1 MGIRY
6 KLLILL
12 FFIALVPLLVVSFRI
27 QNDLTV
33 LGEGLVAR
41 SSNNLVRR
49 ANSGLK
55 RLVEDHAHLLQRE
68 KQLLE
73 SNTQFLASKIEG
85 ILYGHEH
92 SITDT
97 RSMPPA
103 TQLLEAKNDYY
114 LLHMHGFQNLEVDFN
129 FFDTNKKYDPE
140 AKKTAPTLNGKML
153 QLFRDVKFKYPEL
166 VLWIEFKFSGEY
178 EISYPKSSLPMHMRH
193 LFSNEIN
200 SRYANELTWSL
211 PKLDKRTRRL
221 VFNISTPIKDEKGAI
236 QGEITIVV
244 PVSTLLHKN
253 QYASMFSGNAISLIV
268 NPEAD
273 PVTKENRLRVIAQ
286 EQDQESM
293 HDHWVAP
300 AKNTWLTPDHTEQ
313 FNAMMDSLQLSASGV
328 TEIPYEGKD
337 TLWAYAPIDKG
348 GVSLMTLVPKTDIVK
363 EAQSAKEFI
372 LAQIDF
378 HNRKM
383 GYTAMGVAIMVLA
396 LAFLLSKLIT
406 RDIFELVTAVG
417 EIAKGNFSA
426 RVGVR
431 GKDEI
436 SQLGLAFNQ
445 MIPKLKE
452 RVNLKNALEVAQQ
465 VQQNLL
471 PTHNPKFHGADI
483 AAISEYYY
491 ETGGDYYGFIP
502 RQTADGESLVVAVGD
517 VSGHG
522 IPAALMMCSARAYIR
537 CQATAGGRLDDV
549 VKRTNELVAQD
560 VDQTGRFM
568 TLFLL
573 ELTESRTIRW
583 VRAGHDP
590 AFVYDPSEDRF
601 EELSGEGL
609 PLGVLH
615 NTRFELGERSDLS
628 AGRIIV
634 IGTDGIWEMLSPEG
648 EMFGKERLKDVIR
661 AHKDESSAAI
671 IRAVVDTLTE
681 FRRTAGQI
689 DDLTIAVIKT
699 S

>member
-1 MGIRY
+1 MGIRF

-27 QNDLTV
+27 QNDLRE
-33 LGEGLVAR
+33 LGEGLVTR
-41 SSNNLVRR
+41 SSNNLVRK
-49 ANSGLK
+49 ANSGLQ
-55 RLVEDHAHLLQRE
+55 RIVEDHARLLQRE

-73 SNTQFLASKIEG
+73 ANTQFLASRIEG

-92 SITDT
+92 SITDS

-103 TQLLEAKNDYY
+103 AQVLEAKNEYY
-114 LLHMHGFQNLEVDFN
+114 LLHMNGFQNLEVDFN
-129 FFDTNKKYDPE
+129 FFDTNKIYDPE
-140 AKKTAPTLNGKML
+140 TEKTSPAFNGKLL
-153 QLFRDVKFKYPEL
+153 QILRQVKFKYPEL
-166 VLWIEFKFSGEY
+166 VLWIEIKLSGEF
-178 EISYPKSSLPMHMRH
+178 EISYPKSSVPMHMRH
-193 LFSNEIN
+193 LFSNKIN

-221 VFNISTPIKDEKGAI
+221 VFNVSTPLKDENGAI

-244 PVSTLLHKN
+244 PVSALLHKN
-253 QYASMFSGNAISLIV
+253 QYASMLSGNATSFIV
-268 NPEAD
+268 SYEAD
-273 PVTKENRLRVIAQ
+273 KKTMQNRLKVIAK
-286 EQDQESM
+286 EQDHEKI
-293 HDHWVAP
+293 HDHWIVP
-300 AKNTWLTPDHTEQ
+300 EKNTWINTDNVEQ
-313 FNAMMDSLQLSASGV
+313 FNTIIDSLQSSISGV

-337 TLWAYAPIDKG
+337 TLWAYAPIDRG
-348 GVSLMTLVPKTDIVK
+348 GVSLMILVPKTDIVK
-363 EAQSAKEFI
+363 EAQSAKDFI

-383 GYTAMGVAIMVLA
+383 GYTAIGVAIMVLA

-406 RDIFELVTAVG
+406 RSIFELVTAVG
-417 EIAKGNFSA
+417 EIAKGNFTA

-465 VQQNLL
+465 IQQNLL

-483 AAISEYYY
+483 AAFSEYYY

-502 RQTADGESLVVAVGD
+502 RQTAEGESLVVAVGD

-573 ELTESRTIRW
+573 ELTESKAIRW

-601 EELSGEGL
+601 EELAGEGL
-609 PLGVLH
+609 PLGVMH

-628 AGRIIV
+628 SGRIIV

-661 AHKDESSAAI
+661 THKDESSAAI
-671 IRAVVDTLTE
+671 IHAVVDTLAE

-689 DDLTIAVIKT
+689 DDLTIAFIKT

>member
-1 MGIRY
+1 
-6 KLLILL
+6 
-12 FFIALVPLLVVSFRI
+12 
-27 QNDLTV
+27 
-33 LGEGLVAR
+33 
-41 SSNNLVRR
+41 
-49 ANSGLK
+49 
-55 RLVEDHAHLLQRE
+55 
-68 KQLLE
+68 
-73 SNTQFLASKIEG
+73 
-85 ILYGHEH
+85 
-92 SITDT
+92 
-97 RSMPPA
+97 
-103 TQLLEAKNDYY
+103 
-114 LLHMHGFQNLEVDFN
+114 
-129 FFDTNKKYDPE
+129 
-140 AKKTAPTLNGKML
+140 
-153 QLFRDVKFKYPEL
+153 
-166 VLWIEFKFSGEY
+166 
-178 EISYPKSSLPMHMRH
+178 
-193 LFSNEIN
+193 
-200 SRYANELTWSL
+200 
-211 PKLDKRTRRL
+211 
-221 VFNISTPIKDEKGAI
+221 
-236 QGEITIVV
+236 
-244 PVSTLLHKN
+244 
-253 QYASMFSGNAISLIV
+253 
-268 NPEAD
+268 
-273 PVTKENRLRVIAQ
+273 
-286 EQDQESM
+286 
-293 HDHWVAP
+293 
-300 AKNTWLTPDHTEQ
+300 
-313 FNAMMDSLQLSASGV
+313 
-328 TEIPYEGKD
+328 
-337 TLWAYAPIDKG
+337 
-348 GVSLMTLVPKTDIVK
+348 MTLVPKTDIVK
-363 EAQSAKEFI
+363 EAQSTKEFI
-372 LAQIDF
+372 LTQIDF

-383 GYTAMGVAIMVLA
+383 GYTAVGVAIMVLM

-406 RDIFELVTAVG
+406 RNIFELVTAVG
-417 EIAKGNFSA
+417 EIAKGNFTA
-426 RVGVR
+426 RVSVH

-483 AAISEYYY
+483 AAISEYYH

-502 RQTADGESLVVAVGD
+502 RQTAEGESLVVAVGD

-609 PLGVLH
+609 PLGVIH

-628 AGRIIV
+628 SGRIIV
-634 IGTDGIWEMLSPEG
+634 IGTDGIWEMLSPKG

-661 AHKDESSAAI
+661 THKNESSAAI

-681 FRRTAGQI
+681 FRRTASQI

>member
-27 QNDLTV
+27 QNDLRE
-33 LGEGLVAR
+33 LGEGLVTR
-41 SSNNLVRR
+41 SSNNLVRK
-49 ANSGLK
+49 ANSGLQ
-55 RLVEDHAHLLQRE
+55 RIVEDHARLLQRE

-73 SNTQFLASKIEG
+73 ANTQFLASKIEG

-92 SITDT
+92 SITDS
-97 RSMPPA
+97 RSMPHA
-103 TQLLEAKNDYY
+103 AQILEAKNDYY
-114 LLHMHGFQNLEVDFN
+114 LLHMNGFQNLEIDFN
-129 FFDTNKKYDPE
+129 FFDTNKRYDPE
-140 AKKTAPTLNGKML
+140 TEKTAPAFNGKLL
-153 QLFRDVKFKYPEL
+153 QILRQVKFKYPEL
-166 VLWIEFKFSGEY
+166 VLWIEIKLSGEF
-178 EISYPKSSLPMHMRH
+178 EISYPKSSVPMHMRH

-221 VFNISTPIKDEKGAI
+221 VFNVSTPIKDENGSI

-244 PVSTLLHKN
+244 PVSALLHKN
-253 QYASMFSGNAISLIV
+253 QYASILPGNATSLIV
-268 NPEAD
+268 SPETD
-273 PVTKENRLRVIAQ
+273 QKTMQNRLRVVAK
-286 EQDQESM
+286 EQDHEKK
-293 HDHWVAP
+293 HDHWIVP
-300 AKNTWLTPDHTEQ
+300 AKNTWIISDHTEQ
-313 FNAMMDSLQLSASGV
+313 YNALIDSLQSSTSGV
-328 TEIPYEGKD
+328 MEISYEGKD
-337 TLWAYAPIDKG
+337 TLWAYAPIDRG
-348 GVSLMTLVPKTDIVK
+348 GVSLMILVPKTDIVR
-363 EAQSAKEFI
+363 EAQSAKDFI

-383 GYTAMGVAIMVLA
+383 GYTAIGVAIMVLV
-396 LAFLLSKLIT
+396 LACLLSKLIT
-406 RDIFELVTAVG
+406 RNIFELVTAVG
-417 EIAKGNFSA
+417 EIAKGNFTA

-483 AAISEYYY
+483 AAFSEYYY

-502 RQTADGESLVVAVGD
+502 RQTAEGESLIVAVGD

-537 CQATAGGRLDDV
+537 CQATAGGRLDEV
-549 VKRTNELVAQD
+549 VQRTNELVAQD

-573 ELTESRTIRW
+573 ELTESKTIRW

-590 AFVYDPSEDRF
+590 AFVYDPSADRF

-609 PLGVLH
+609 PLGVMH

-628 AGRIIV
+628 SGRIIV

-661 AHKDESSAAI
+661 THKDDSSAAI
-671 IRAVVDTLTE
+671 IHAVVDTLNE

>member
-1 MGIRY
+1 
-6 KLLILL
+6 
-12 FFIALVPLLVVSFRI
+12 
-27 QNDLTV
+27 
-33 LGEGLVAR
+33 
-41 SSNNLVRR
+41 
-49 ANSGLK
+49 
-55 RLVEDHAHLLQRE
+55 
-68 KQLLE
+68 
-73 SNTQFLASKIEG
+73 
-85 ILYGHEH
+85 
-92 SITDT
+92 
-97 RSMPPA
+97 
-103 TQLLEAKNDYY
+103 
-114 LLHMHGFQNLEVDFN
+114 
-129 FFDTNKKYDPE
+129 
-140 AKKTAPTLNGKML
+140 
-153 QLFRDVKFKYPEL
+153 
-166 VLWIEFKFSGEY
+166 
-178 EISYPKSSLPMHMRH
+178 MHMRH
-193 LFSNEIN
+193 LFNDEIN

-211 PKLDKRTRRL
+211 PQMDKRTRRL
-221 VFNISTPIKDEKGAI
+221 VFNVSTPIKDEKGAI

-244 PVSTLLHKN
+244 PVSALLHKN
-253 QYASMFSGNAISLIV
+253 QYATMFSGNAISLIV

-273 PVTKENRLRVIAQ
+273 PVTKVNRLRVIAQ
-286 EQDQESM
+286 EQDKESI
-293 HDHWVAP
+293 HDHWVFP

-313 FNAMMDSLQLSASGV
+313 YNAIMNSLQSSTSGV
-328 TEIPYEGKD
+328 TEITYEGID
-337 TLWAYAPIDKG
+337 TLWAYAPIDRG

-363 EAQSAKEFI
+363 EAQSTKEFI
-372 LAQIDF
+372 LTQIDF

-383 GYTAMGVAIMVLA
+383 GYTAVGVAIMVLM

-406 RDIFELVTAVG
+406 RNIFELVTAVG
-417 EIAKGNFSA
+417 EIAKGNFTA
-426 RVGVR
+426 RVSVH

-483 AAISEYYY
+483 AAISEYYH

-502 RQTADGESLVVAVGD
+502 RQTAEGESLVVAVGD

-609 PLGVLH
+609 PLGVIH

-628 AGRIIV
+628 SGRIIV
-634 IGTDGIWEMLSPEG
+634 IGTDGIWEMLSPKG

-661 AHKDESSAAI
+661 THKNESSAAI

-681 FRRTAGQI
+681 FRRTASQI

>member
-1 MGIRY
+1 MGIRF

-27 QNDLTV
+27 QNDLRE
-33 LGEGLVAR
+33 LGEGLVTR
-41 SSNNLVRR
+41 SSNNLVRK
-49 ANSGLK
+49 ANSGLQ
-55 RLVEDHAHLLQRE
+55 RIVEDHARLLQRE

-73 SNTQFLASKIEG
+73 ANTQFLASRIEG

-92 SITDT
+92 SITDS

-103 TQLLEAKNDYY
+103 AQVLEAKNEYY
-114 LLHMHGFQNLEVDFN
+114 LLHMNGFQNLVVDFN
-129 FFDTNKKYDPE
+129 FFDTNKRYDPE
-140 AKKTAPTLNGKML
+140 TEKTSPAFNGKLL
-153 QLFRDVKFKYPEL
+153 QILRQVKFKYPEL
-166 VLWIEFKFSGEY
+166 VLWIEIKLSGEF
-178 EISYPKSSLPMHMRH
+178 EISYPKSSVPMHMRH

-221 VFNISTPIKDEKGAI
+221 VFNVSTPLKDENGAI

-244 PVSTLLHKN
+244 PVSALLHKN
-253 QYASMFSGNAISLIV
+253 QYASMLSGNATSFIV
-268 NPEAD
+268 SHEAD
-273 PVTKENRLRVIAQ
+273 KKTMQNRLKVIAK
-286 EQDQESM
+286 EQDHEKI
-293 HDHWVAP
+293 HDHWIVP
-300 AKNTWLTPDHTEQ
+300 EKNTWINPDNAEQ
-313 FNAMMDSLQLSASGV
+313 FNTIIDSLESSTSGV

-337 TLWAYAPIDKG
+337 TLWAYAPIDRG
-348 GVSLMTLVPKTDIVK
+348 GVSLMILVPKTDIVK
-363 EAQSAKEFI
+363 EAQSAKDFI

-383 GYTAMGVAIMVLA
+383 GYTAIGVAIMVLA

-406 RDIFELVTAVG
+406 RNIFELATAVG
-417 EIAKGNFSA
+417 EIAKGNFTA
-426 RVGVR
+426 RVEVR

-445 MIPKLKE
+445 MRPKLKE

-465 VQQNLL
+465 IQQNLL

-483 AAISEYYY
+483 AAFSEYYY

-502 RQTADGESLVVAVGD
+502 RQTAEGESLVVAVGD

-573 ELTESRTIRW
+573 ELTESKTIRW

-601 EELSGEGL
+601 EELAGEGL
-609 PLGVLH
+609 PLGVMH

-628 AGRIIV
+628 SGRIIV

-661 AHKDESSAAI
+661 THKDKSSAAI
-671 IRAVVDTLTE
+671 IHAVVDTLNE

>member
-6 KLLILL
+6 KLLVLL

-27 QNDLTV
+27 QNDLTE

-41 SSNNLVRR
+41 SSNNLVSR

-55 RLVEDHAHLLQRE
+55 RLVEDHARLLQRE

-73 SNTQFLASKIEG
+73 ANTQFLASKIEG

-103 TQLLEAKNDYY
+103 AQISEAKNDYY

-129 FFDTNKKYDPE
+129 FFDTNRKYDPE
-140 AKKTAPTLNGKML
+140 AEKTAPAFNGKML
-153 QLFRDVKFKYPEL
+153 QLLREVKFKYPEL
-166 VLWIEFKFSGEY
+166 VLWIQVKFSGEY
-178 EISYPKSSLPMHMRH
+178 EISYPKSSTPMHMRH
-193 LFSNEIN
+193 LFNNEIN
-200 SRYANELTWSL
+200 SRYANELKWSL
-211 PKLDKRTRRL
+211 PQMDKRTRRL

-244 PVSTLLHKN
+244 PVSALLHKN

-273 PVTKENRLRVIAQ
+273 PVTKVNRLRVIAQ
-286 EQDQESM
+286 EQDKESM
-293 HDHWVAP
+293 QDHWVVP
-300 AKNTWLTPDHTEQ
+300 ADNTWLTPDHTEKY
-313 FNAMMDSLQLSASGV
+313 NAMMSSLQSSTSGV
-328 TEIPYEGKD
+328 TEIFYEGKD

-383 GYTAMGVAIMVLA
+383 GYTAMGVAIMVLV

-406 RDIFELVTAVG
+406 RNIFELVTAVG
-417 EIAKGNFSA
+417 EIAKGNFTA
-426 RVGVR
+426 RVGIR

-471 PTHNPKFHGADI
+471 PTHNPKFYGADI

-502 RQTADGESLVVAVGD
+502 RQTADGESLVIAVGD

-590 AFVYDPSEDRF
+590 AFVYHPSEDRF

-609 PLGVLH
+609 PLGVIH

-628 AGRIIV
+628 TGRIIV

-661 AHKDESSAAI
+661 THKDESSAAI

-699 S
+699 P